1 MGRLFG
7 TDGVRGVANTE
18 LTPELAF
25 KIGQAGAYVLTE
37 EAHARPKIIIGKDT
51 RISGDMLEAALIAG
65 ICSTG
70 AQAVSLGVI
79 PTPAIAYLTVK
90 YGADA
95 GIVISASHNPSEYNG
110 IKYFNRSGYKLRD
123 EIEERIEKIILDG
136 IEKVPA
142 VSGDKVGRWTGET
155 HAPDDY
161 VDFAK
166 KTIDINLKGMKIAV
180 DCANGASSVTAPRAL
195 NELGAE
201 VLVINDKP
209 DGVNINLGC
218 GSTHMEGLM
227 KFTAESGADIGLA
240 FDGDADRVLIS
251 DENGN
256 YIDGD
261 QIMAVCALRLME
273 EEKLSNNTLV
283 ATVMSNS
290 ALSIMTEKNGIKML
304 RTKVGDRYVL
314 EEMLKGG
321 YTIGGEQSGH
331 VIFLNHNTT
340 GDGLITALQFISAMR
355 KTGRKASDL
364 ASVVKA
370 LPQVLVN
377 AKAGNDKKN
386 TYLDHEEIRNE
397 IRSLEDSLEG
407 KGRVLIRV
415 SGTEPLVRVMLEG
428 EDIEYLNKRA
438 RALAELIE
446 TKLG

>member
-1 MGRLFG
+1 
-7 TDGVRGVANTE
+7 
-18 LTPELAF
+18 
-25 KIGQAGAYVLTE
+25 
-37 EAHARPKIIIGKDT
+37 
-51 RISGDMLEAALIAG
+51 
-65 ICSTG
+65 
-70 AQAVSLGVI
+70 
-79 PTPAIAYLTVK
+79 
-90 YGADA
+90 
-95 GIVISASHNPSEYNG
+95 
-110 IKYFNRSGYKLRD
+110 
-123 EIEERIEKIILDG
+123 
-136 IEKVPA
+136 
-142 VSGDKVGRWTGET
+142 
-155 HAPDDY
+155 
-161 VDFAK
+161 
-166 KTIDINLKGMKIAV
+166 
-180 DCANGASSVTAPRAL
+180 
-195 NELGAE
+195 
-201 VLVINDKP
+201 
-209 DGVNINLGC
+209 
-218 GSTHMEGLM
+218 
-227 KFTAESGADIGLA
+227 
-240 FDGDADRVLIS
+240 VLIS